1 MYMHGPFGF
10 ASGARGVHQDG
21 EILGRDRLRAGL
33 KQTCVRGLVRAT
45 HVLELLEANH
55 LGVIQVAQALHV
67 EHHDMA
73 QVGQAGA
80 RLKGFVE
87 LFVILNKQH
96 ARIRVGTQVGH
107 LLSGIGRVDTAA
119 HATTAKDRQISE
131 YPIGIGVGQDGYTL
145 FGR

>member
-1 MYMHGPFGF
+1 M
-10 ASGARGVHQDG
+10 
-21 EILGRDRLRAGL
+21 
-33 KQTCVRGLVRAT
+33 
-45 HVLELLEANH
+45 
-55 LGVIQVAQALHV
+55 GVIQVAQALHV

-107 LLSGIGRVDTAA
+107 LFSGIGRVDTAA

-145 FGR
+145 FGLETQSKQAMTNRCDFVGHFRPCPAVPDTQLFLA